1 MEPLFKV
8 VKDLGKDVEGDFV
21 AVEKKKKYIKF
32 DTGLHT
38 SIIKMGK
45 EIVRDLDFEDSS
57 LIDEMFGNMNVEQG
71 YILCNEGILN
81 DVCIAFFLTKH
92 KPTPTFAK
100 ATIKGTNQIQ
110 SITGFFLPIYNS
122 KNLKYDIVPHLHIVF
137 TNIGTRRIFSGHLVD
152 APAGKLKIK
161 IVPLTGKSLKRDVDP
176 NTGLMYL
183 RTYPIED
190 FSPKSG
196 DTILFA
202 CGPKENFPLKLFKH
216 ISKFKVKRADIIFA
230 VGTLTSACIIDSN
243 NSNYGIMVRP
253 KEGLELAQ
261 TQGEIL
267 FKDYSN
273 EYKINVH
280 LTDMYGNQ
288 YKGLLVHGI
297 VKELVEGLL
306 KVEV

>member
-1 MEPLFKV
+1 MKPLFNV
-8 VKDLGKDVEGDFV
+8 IKDLGKEIEGDFIT
-21 AVEKKKKYIKF
+21 VEKKEEHIKF

-38 SIIKMGK
+38 SIIKVEK
-45 EIVRDLDFEDSS
+45 EIIRHLNFKDNSLTNKIFENLDVR
-57 LIDEMFGNMNVEQG
+57 QG
-71 YILCNEGILN
+71 YILCDGGLLY

-100 ATIKGTNQIQ
+100 ATVKGANQVQ
-110 SITGFFLPIYNS
+110 SITGFFLPIYDS
-122 KNLKYDIVPHLHIVF
+122 KNLRYNIVSHLHIVF
-137 TNIGTRRIFSGHLVD
+137 TNIGSGQTFSGHLVD
-152 APAGKLKIK
+152 APAGKLKVK
-161 IVPLTGKSLKRDVDP
+161 IVPISGKSLKRDVDP

-183 RTYPIED
+183 RAHPVGD

-202 CGPKENFPLKLFKH
+202 CGPKEIFPLKLIKH
-216 ISKFKVKRADIIFA
+216 FNKFNVKRAKIIFA
-230 VGTLTSACIIDSN
+230 VGTLTSACILNSN
-243 NSNYGIMVRP
+243 NSIMIKP
-253 KEGLELAQ
+253 KEGLELAR

-267 FKDYSN
+267 LKEYFN

-280 LTDMYGNQ
+280 LTDRCGIQ
-288 YKGLLVHGI
+288 HKGLLAYGR